1 MPWLKISIT
10 KIARLVERLGPLVL
24 STAPVIGAIRKV
36 LDDSA
41 KEEGYEARVANLEK
55 AMELQSA
62 LNDSIDAQL
71 KIVQSLLERV
81 QRSLQILVI
90 AVIGTA
96 IIAATALVLVIL
108 NS

>member
-1 MPWLKISIT
+1 MPGLKISIT
-10 KIARLVERLGPLVL
+10 TIARLVERLGPLVL
-24 STAPVIGAIRKV
+24 TTAPVIGAIRKV

-41 KEEGYEARVANLEK
+41 KEGHKAQVANLEK

-71 KIVQSLLERV
+71 KIVQALLERV
-81 QRSLQILVI
+81 QRSLQILVV

-96 IIAATALVLVIL
+96 ILAATALALVIL

>member
-1 MPWLKISIT
+1 MAWLKISIT
-10 KIARLVERLGPLVL
+10 TIARLIERLGPLIL
-24 STAPVIGAIRKV
+24 GSAPVISAIRKL

-41 KEEGYEARVANLEK
+41 KSECEPRVANLEK

-62 LNDSIDAQL
+62 LNDSIDMQL
-71 KIVQSLLERV
+71 KIVHALLERV
-81 QRSLQILVI
+81 QRSLQILII

-96 IIAATALVLVIL
+96 IIAATALALVVL